1 MLILKDLSKSFLIDQ
16 SESRINVLNSLNLS
30 IETGT
35 TVALTGPSG
44 SGKSTL
50 LNLISGIEDVSSGS
64 IIINDQMINRLSQN
78 ELCKFRNQNIGMI
91 FQFFNLINDLTVIEN
106 ISLPLLMRG
115 INKKSIMKT
124 VGNLIDSIGLRDR
137 ASYTTNLLSGGEAQR
152 VAIARALVTKPSIIL
167 ADEPTGNLDGETGA
181 KIMDLLFELHREK
194 GTTMVLISHDTELA
208 DRCGRTITLADGKI
222 KE

>member
-1 MLILKDLSKSFLIDQ
+1 MLILKDLSKSFLLDQ
-16 SESRINVLNSLNLS
+16 SESRINVLNSINLS

-50 LNLISGIEDVSSGS
+50 LNLISGIEDASSGS
-64 IIINDQMINRLSQN
+64 IIINDQMINHLSQN
-78 ELCKFRNQNIGMI
+78 ELCNFRNQNIGMI

-115 INKKSIMKT
+115 VNKKSILKT
-124 VGNLIDSIGLRDR
+124 VDSLIDSIGLTER

-167 ADEPTGNLDGETGA
+167 ADEPTGNLDKRNTTNIINILIQLCKENRSTL
-181 KIMDLLFELHREK
+181 IMVTHDNDLLTKFDQ
-194 GTTMVLISHDTELA
+194 TY
-208 DRCGRTITLADGKI
+208 TIESGKI
-222 KE
+222 L

>member
-16 SESRINVLNSLNLS
+16 SKSRINVLNSLNLS

-50 LNLISGIEDVSSGS
+50 LNLISGIDDISSGS
-64 IIINDQMINRLSQN
+64 IIINDQMINDLSQN
-78 ELCKFRNQNIGMI
+78 ELCNFRNQNIGMI

-115 INKKSIMKT
+115 INKKSIMKI
-124 VGNLIDSIGLRDR
+124 VSNLIDSIGLSER

-167 ADEPTGNLDGETGA
+167 ADEPTGNLDKKNTTNIIDILIQLCKENKSTL
-181 KIMDLLFELHREK
+181 IMVTHDNDLLTKFDK
-194 GTTMVLISHDTELA
+194 TY
-208 DRCGRTITLADGKI
+208 TIESGKI
-222 KE
+222 L

>member
-16 SESRINVLNSLNLS
+16 SKSRINVLNSLNLS

-50 LNLISGIEDVSSGS
+50 LNLISGIDDVSSGS
-64 IIINDQMINRLSQN
+64 IIINDQMINDLSQN
-78 ELCKFRNQNIGMI
+78 ELCNFRNQNIGMV

-124 VGNLIDSIGLRDR
+124 VGNLIDNIGLRDR

-167 ADEPTGNLDGETGA
+167 ADEPTGNLDKKNTTNIIDILIQLCKENKSTL
-181 KIMDLLFELHREK
+181 IMVTHDNDLLTKFDK
-194 GTTMVLISHDTELA
+194 TY
-208 DRCGRTITLADGKI
+208 TIESGKI
-222 KE
+222 L

>member
-16 SESRINVLNSLNLS
+16 SKSRINVLNSLNLS

-50 LNLISGIEDVSSGS
+50 LNLISGIDDVSSGS
-64 IIINDQMINRLSQN
+64 IIINDQMINDLSQN
-78 ELCKFRNQNIGMI
+78 ELCNFRNQNIGMI

-167 ADEPTGNLDGETGA
+167 ADEPTGNLDKKNTTNIIDILIQLCKENKSTL
-181 KIMDLLFELHREK
+181 IMVTHDNDLLTKFDK
-194 GTTMVLISHDTELA
+194 TY
-208 DRCGRTITLADGKI
+208 TIESGKI
-222 KE
+222 L

>member
-1 MLILKDLSKSFLIDQ
+1 MLVLKDLSKSFLIDQ
-16 SESRINVLNSLNLS
+16 SKSRINVLNSLNLS

-50 LNLISGIEDVSSGS
+50 LNLISGIDDVSSGS
-64 IIINDQMINRLSQN
+64 IIINDQMINDLSQN
-78 ELCKFRNQNIGMI
+78 ELCNFRNQNIGMI

-137 ASYTTNLLSGGEAQR
+137 ASFTTNLLSGGEAQR

-167 ADEPTGNLDGETGA
+167 ADEPTGNLDKKNTTNIIDILIQLCKENKSTL
-181 KIMDLLFELHREK
+181 IMVTHDNDLLTKFDK
-194 GTTMVLISHDTELA
+194 TY
-208 DRCGRTITLADGKI
+208 TIESGKI
-222 KE
+222 L

>member
-78 ELCKFRNQNIGMI
+78 EI
-91 FQFFNLINDLTVIEN
+91 
-106 ISLPLLMRG
+106 
-115 INKKSIMKT
+115 
-124 VGNLIDSIGLRDR
+124 
-137 ASYTTNLLSGGEAQR
+137 
-152 VAIARALVTKPSIIL
+152 
-167 ADEPTGNLDGETGA
+167 
-181 KIMDLLFELHREK
+181 
-194 GTTMVLISHDTELA
+194 
-208 DRCGRTITLADGKI
+208 
-222 KE
+222 

>member
-1 MLILKDLSKSFLIDQ
+1 MLILKDLSKSFLLDQ
-16 SESRINVLNSLNLS
+16 SESRINVLNSINLS

-50 LNLISGIEDVSSGS
+50 LNLISGIEDASSGS
-64 IIINDQMINRLSQN
+64 IIINDQMINHLSQN
-78 ELCKFRNQNIGMI
+78 ELCNFRNQNIGMI

-115 INKKSIMKT
+115 VNKKSILKT
-124 VGNLIDSIGLRDR
+124 VDNLIDSIGLRDR
-137 ASYTTNLLSGGEAQR
+137 ASFTPNLLSGGEAQR

-167 ADEPTGNLDGETGA
+167 ADEPTGNLDKRNTTNIINILIQLCKENRSTL
-181 KIMDLLFELHREK
+181 IMVTHDNDLLTKFDQ
-194 GTTMVLISHDTELA
+194 TY
-208 DRCGRTITLADGKI
+208 TIESGKI
-222 KE
+222 L

>member
-16 SESRINVLNSLNLS
+16 SESRIDVLNSLNLS

-50 LNLISGIEDVSSGS
+50 LNLISGIDDVSSGS
-64 IIINDQMINRLSQN
+64 IIINDQMINDLSQN
-78 ELCKFRNQNIGMI
+78 ELCNFRNQNIGMV

-167 ADEPTGNLDGETGA
+167 ADEPTGNLDKKNTTNIIDILIQLCKENKSTL
-181 KIMDLLFELHREK
+181 IMVTHDNDLLTKFDK
-194 GTTMVLISHDTELA
+194 TY
-208 DRCGRTITLADGKI
+208 TIESGKI
-222 KE
+222 L

>member
-16 SESRINVLNSLNLS
+16 SESRINVINSINLS

-50 LNLISGIEDVSSGS
+50 LNLISGIEDASSGS
-64 IIINDQMINRLSQN
+64 IIINDQMINHLSQN
-78 ELCKFRNQNIGMI
+78 ELCNFRNQNIGMI

-115 INKKSIMKT
+115 VNKKSILKT
-124 VGNLIDSIGLRDR
+124 VDNLIDSIGLRDS
-137 ASYTTNLLSGGEAQR
+137 ASFTPNLLSGGEAQR

-167 ADEPTGNLDGETGA
+167 ADEPTGNLDKRNTTNIINILIQLCKENRSTL
-181 KIMDLLFELHREK
+181 IMVTHDNDLLTKFDQTYTVE
-194 GTTMVLISHDTELA
+194 S
-208 DRCGRTITLADGKI
+208 GKI
-222 KE
+222 L

>member
-16 SESRINVLNSLNLS
+16 SESRINVLNNLNLS

-50 LNLISGIEDVSSGS
+50 LNLISGIDDVSSGS
-64 IIINDQMINRLSQN
+64 IIINDQIINDLSQN
-78 ELCKFRNQNIGMI
+78 ELCNFRNQNIGMI

-124 VGNLIDSIGLRDR
+124 VGNLIESIGLRDR
-137 ASYTTNLLSGGEAQR
+137 ASFTTNLLSGGEAQR

-167 ADEPTGNLDGETGA
+167 ADEPTGNLDKKNTTNIIDILIQLCKENKSTL
-181 KIMDLLFELHREK
+181 IMVTHDNDLLTKFDK
-194 GTTMVLISHDTELA
+194 TY
-208 DRCGRTITLADGKI
+208 TIESGKI
-222 KE
+222 L

>member
-16 SESRINVLNSLNLS
+16 SGSRINVLNNLNLS

-50 LNLISGIEDVSSGS
+50 LNLISGIDDVSSGS
-64 IIINDQMINRLSQN
+64 IIINDQMINDLSQN
-78 ELCKFRNQNIGMI
+78 ELCNFRNQNIGMI

-115 INKKSIMKT
+115 YNENSWQ
-124 VGNLIDSIGLRDR
+124 
-137 ASYTTNLLSGGEAQR
+137 SY
-152 VAIARALVTKPSIIL
+152 
-167 ADEPTGNLDGETGA
+167 
-181 KIMDLLFELHREK
+181 
-194 GTTMVLISHDTELA
+194 
-208 DRCGRTITLADGKI
+208 
-222 KE
+222 

>member
-1 MLILKDLSKSFLIDQ
+1 MLILKDLCKSFLIDQ
-16 SESRINVLNSLNLS
+16 SESRINVINSINLS

-50 LNLISGIEDVSSGS
+50 LNLISGIEDASSGS
-64 IIINDQMINRLSQN
+64 IIINDQMINHLSQN
-78 ELCKFRNQNIGMI
+78 ELCNFRNQNIGMI

-115 INKKSIMKT
+115 VNKKNILKT
-124 VGNLIDSIGLRDR
+124 VDNLIDSIGLRDR
-137 ASYTTNLLSGGEAQR
+137 ASFTPNLLSGGEAQR

-167 ADEPTGNLDGETGA
+167 ADEPTGNLDKRNTTNIINILIQLCKENRSTL
-181 KIMDLLFELHREK
+181 IMVTHDNDLLTKFDQ
-194 GTTMVLISHDTELA
+194 TY
-208 DRCGRTITLADGKI
+208 TIESGKI
-222 KE
+222 L

>member
-16 SESRINVLNSLNLS
+16 SESRINVINSINLS

-50 LNLISGIEDVSSGS
+50 LNLISGIEDASSGS
-64 IIINDQMINRLSQN
+64 IIINDQMINHLSQN
-78 ELCKFRNQNIGMI
+78 ELCNFRNQNIGMI

-115 INKKSIMKT
+115 VNKKSILKT
-124 VGNLIDSIGLRDR
+124 VDSLIDSIGLTER

-167 ADEPTGNLDGETGA
+167 ADEPTGNLDKRNTTNIINILIQLCKEKRSTL
-181 KIMDLLFELHREK
+181 IMVTHDNDLLTKFDQ
-194 GTTMVLISHDTELA
+194 TY
-208 DRCGRTITLADGKI
+208 TIESGKI
-222 KE
+222 L

>member
-1 MLILKDLSKSFLIDQ
+1 MLILKDLSKSFLLDQ
-16 SESRINVLNSLNLS
+16 SESRINVLNSINLS

-50 LNLISGIEDVSSGS
+50 LNLISGIEDASSGS
-64 IIINDQMINRLSQN
+64 IIINDQMINHLSQN
-78 ELCKFRNQNIGMI
+78 ELCNFRNQNIGMI

-115 INKKSIMKT
+115 VNKKSILKT
-124 VGNLIDSIGLRDR
+124 VDSLIDSIGLTER

-167 ADEPTGNLDGETGA
+167 ADEPTGNLDKKNTTNIIDILIQLCKENKSTL
-181 KIMDLLFELHREK
+181 IMVTHDNDLLTKFDK
-194 GTTMVLISHDTELA
+194 TY
-208 DRCGRTITLADGKI
+208 TIESGKI
-222 KE
+222 L

>member
-16 SESRINVLNSLNLS
+16 SKSRINVLNSLNLS

-50 LNLISGIEDVSSGS
+50 LNLISGIDDVSSGS
-64 IIINDQMINRLSQN
+64 IIINDQMINDLSQN
-78 ELCKFRNQNIGMI
+78 ELCNFRNQNIGMV

-115 INKKSIMKT
+115 INKKSIMKI

-167 ADEPTGNLDGETGA
+167 ADEPTGNLDKKNTTNIIDILIQLCKENKSTL
-181 KIMDLLFELHREK
+181 IMVTHDNDLLTKFDK
-194 GTTMVLISHDTELA
+194 TY
-208 DRCGRTITLADGKI
+208 TIESGKI
-222 KE
+222 L

>member
-16 SESRINVLNSLNLS
+16 SESRINVINSINLS

-50 LNLISGIEDVSSGS
+50 LNLISGIEDASSGS
-64 IIINDQMINRLSQN
+64 IIINDQMINHLSQN
-78 ELCKFRNQNIGMI
+78 ELCNFRNQNIGMI

-115 INKKSIMKT
+115 VNKKSILKT
-124 VGNLIDSIGLRDR
+124 VDNLIDSIGLRDR
-137 ASYTTNLLSGGEAQR
+137 ASFTPNLLSGGEAQR

-167 ADEPTGNLDGETGA
+167 ADEPTGNLDKSNTTNIINILIQLCKENRSTL
-181 KIMDLLFELHREK
+181 IMVTHDNDLLTKFDQ
-194 GTTMVLISHDTELA
+194 TY
-208 DRCGRTITLADGKI
+208 TIESGKI
-222 KE
+222 L

>member
-16 SESRINVLNSLNLS
+16 SDSKINVLNSINLS
-30 IETGT
+30 IETGA

-50 LNLISGIEDVSSGS
+50 LNLISGIDDVSSGS
-64 IIINDQMINRLSQN
+64 IIINDQMINDLSQN
-78 ELCKFRNQNIGMI
+78 ELCNFRNQNIGMI

-137 ASYTTNLLSGGEAQR
+137 ASFTTNLLSGGEAQR

-167 ADEPTGNLDGETGA
+167 ADEPTGNLDKKNTTNIIDILIQLCKENKSTL
-181 KIMDLLFELHREK
+181 IMVTHDNDLLTKFDK
-194 GTTMVLISHDTELA
+194 TY
-208 DRCGRTITLADGKI
+208 TIESGKI
-222 KE
+222 L

>member
-16 SESRINVLNSLNLS
+16 SKSRINVLNSLNLS

-50 LNLISGIEDVSSGS
+50 LNLISGIDDVSSGS
-64 IIINDQMINRLSQN
+64 IIINDQMINKLSQN
-78 ELCKFRNQNIGMI
+78 ELCNFRNQNIGMI

-167 ADEPTGNLDGETGA
+167 ADEPTGNLDKKNTTNIIDILIQLCKENKSTL
-181 KIMDLLFELHREK
+181 IMVTHDNDLLTKFDQ
-194 GTTMVLISHDTELA
+194 TY
-208 DRCGRTITLADGKI
+208 TIESGKI
-222 KE
+222 L

>member
-16 SESRINVLNSLNLS
+16 SESKINVLNSLNLS
-30 IETGT
+30 IETGA

-50 LNLISGIEDVSSGS
+50 LNLISGIDDVSSGS
-64 IIINDQMINRLSQN
+64 IIINDQMINDLSQN
-78 ELCKFRNQNIGMI
+78 ELCNFRNQNIGMI

-137 ASYTTNLLSGGEAQR
+137 ASFTTNLLSGGEAQR

-167 ADEPTGNLDGETGA
+167 ADEPTGNLDKKNTTNIIDILIQLCKENKSTL
-181 KIMDLLFELHREK
+181 IMVTHDNDLLTKFDK
-194 GTTMVLISHDTELA
+194 TY
-208 DRCGRTITLADGKI
+208 TIESGKI
-222 KE
+222 L

>member
-16 SESRINVLNSLNLS
+16 SESRINVLNNLNLS

-50 LNLISGIEDVSSGS
+50 LNLISGIDDVSSGS
-64 IIINDQMINRLSQN
+64 IIINDQMINDLSQN
-78 ELCKFRNQNIGMI
+78 ELCNFRNQNIGMI

-167 ADEPTGNLDGETGA
+167 ADEPTGNLDKKNTTNIIDILIQLCKENKSTL
-181 KIMDLLFELHREK
+181 IMVTHDNDLLTKFDK
-194 GTTMVLISHDTELA
+194 TY
-208 DRCGRTITLADGKI
+208 TIESGKI
-222 KE
+222 L

>member
-1 MLILKDLSKSFLIDQ
+1 MLVLKDLSKSFLIDQ
-16 SESRINVLNSLNLS
+16 SDSKINVLNSINLS
-30 IETGT
+30 IETGA

-50 LNLISGIEDVSSGS
+50 LNLISGIDDVSSGS
-64 IIINDQMINRLSQN
+64 IIINDQMINDLSQN
-78 ELCKFRNQNIGMI
+78 ELCNFRNQNIGMI

-137 ASYTTNLLSGGEAQR
+137 ASFTTNLLSGGEAQR

-167 ADEPTGNLDGETGA
+167 ADEPTGNLDKKNTTNIIDILIQLCKENKSTL
-181 KIMDLLFELHREK
+181 IMVTHDNDLLTKFDK
-194 GTTMVLISHDTELA
+194 TY
-208 DRCGRTITLADGKI
+208 TIESGKI
-222 KE
+222 L

>member
-16 SESRINVLNSLNLS
+16 SESKINVLDSLNLS
-30 IETGT
+30 IETGA

-50 LNLISGIEDVSSGS
+50 LNLISGIDDVSSGS
-64 IIINDQMINRLSQN
+64 IIINDQMINDLSQN
-78 ELCKFRNQNIGMI
+78 ELCNFRNQNIGMI

-137 ASYTTNLLSGGEAQR
+137 ASLTTNLLSGGEAQR

-167 ADEPTGNLDGETGA
+167 ADEPTGNLDKRNTTNIINILIQLCKENRSTL
-181 KIMDLLFELHREK
+181 IMVTHDNDLLTKFDK
-194 GTTMVLISHDTELA
+194 TY
-208 DRCGRTITLADGKI
+208 TIESGKI
-222 KE
+222 L

>member
-16 SESRINVLNSLNLS
+16 SDSKINVLNSLNLS
-30 IETGT
+30 IETGA

-50 LNLISGIEDVSSGS
+50 LNLISGIDDVSSGS
-64 IIINDQMINRLSQN
+64 IIINDQMINDLSQN
-78 ELCKFRNQNIGMI
+78 ELCNFRNQNIGMI

-137 ASYTTNLLSGGEAQR
+137 ASFTTNLLSGGEAQR

-167 ADEPTGNLDGETGA
+167 ADEPTGNLDKKNTTNIIDILIQLCKENKSTL
-181 KIMDLLFELHREK
+181 IMVTHDNDLLTKFDK
-194 GTTMVLISHDTELA
+194 TY
-208 DRCGRTITLADGKI
+208 TIESGKI
-222 KE
+222 L

>member
-16 SESRINVLNSLNLS
+16 SDSRINVINSINLS

-50 LNLISGIEDVSSGS
+50 LNLISGIEDASSGS
-64 IIINDQMINRLSQN
+64 IIINDQMINHLSQN
-78 ELCKFRNQNIGMI
+78 ELCNFRNQNIGMI

-124 VGNLIDSIGLRDR
+124 VGNLIESIGLRDR
-137 ASYTTNLLSGGEAQR
+137 ASFTTNLLSGGEAQR

-167 ADEPTGNLDGETGA
+167 ADEPTGNLDKKNTTNIIDILIQLCKENKSTL
-181 KIMDLLFELHREK
+181 IMVTHDNDLLTKFDK
-194 GTTMVLISHDTELA
+194 TY
-208 DRCGRTITLADGKI
+208 TIESGKI
-222 KE
+222 L

>member
-1 MLILKDLSKSFLIDQ
+1 MLILKDLSKSFLVNH
-16 SESRINVLNSLNLS
+16 SESKINVLNSINLK

-50 LNLISGIEDVSSGS
+50 LNLISGIDDMSSGS
-64 IIINDQMINRLSQN
+64 ITINDHKINDFSQN
-78 ELCKFRNQNIGMI
+78 EICKFRNQNIGMI

-115 INKKSIMKT
+115 VNKKIITKT
-124 VGNLIDSIGLRDR
+124 VNTLIDSIGLRDR

-167 ADEPTGNLDGETGA
+167 ADEPTGNLDKRNTTIVIDILIQLCKENRSTL
-181 KIMDLLFELHREK
+181 IMVTHDNDLLTKFDK
-194 GTTMVLISHDTELA
+194 TY
-208 DRCGRTITLADGKI
+208 TIESGKI
-222 KE
+222 S

>member
-16 SESRINVLNSLNLS
+16 SKSRINVLNSLNLS

-50 LNLISGIEDVSSGS
+50 LNLISGIDDVSSGS
-64 IIINDQMINRLSQN
+64 IIINDQMINDLSQN
-78 ELCKFRNQNIGMI
+78 ELCNFRNQNIGMV

-115 INKKSIMKT
+115 VNKKSILKI
-124 VGNLIDSIGLRDR
+124 VDSLIDSIGLTDR

-167 ADEPTGNLDGETGA
+167 ADEPTGNLDKRNTTNIINILIQLCKENRSTL
-181 KIMDLLFELHREK
+181 IMVTHDNDLLTKFDQ
-194 GTTMVLISHDTELA
+194 TY
-208 DRCGRTITLADGKI
+208 TIESGKI
-222 KE
+222 L

>member
-16 SESRINVLNSLNLS
+16 SGSRINVLNNLNLS

-50 LNLISGIEDVSSGS
+50 LNLISGIDDVSSGS
-64 IIINDQMINRLSQN
+64 IIINDQMINDLSQN
-78 ELCKFRNQNIGMI
+78 ELCNFRNQNIGMV

-167 ADEPTGNLDGETGA
+167 ADEPTGNLDKKNTTNIIDILIQLCKENKSTL
-181 KIMDLLFELHREK
+181 IMVTHDNDLLTKFDK
-194 GTTMVLISHDTELA
+194 TY
-208 DRCGRTITLADGKI
+208 TIESGKI
-222 KE
+222 L

>member
-16 SESRINVLNSLNLS
+16 SECRINVINSINLS

-50 LNLISGIEDVSSGS
+50 LNLISGIEDASSGS
-64 IIINDQMINRLSQN
+64 IIINDQMINHLSQN
-78 ELCKFRNQNIGMI
+78 ELCNFRNQNIGMI

-137 ASYTTNLLSGGEAQR
+137 ASFTTNLLSGGEAQR

-167 ADEPTGNLDGETGA
+167 ADEPTGNLDKKNTTNIIDILIQLCKENKSTL
-181 KIMDLLFELHREK
+181 IMVTHDNDLLTKFDK
-194 GTTMVLISHDTELA
+194 TY
-208 DRCGRTITLADGKI
+208 TIESGKI
-222 KE
+222 L

>member
-16 SESRINVLNSLNLS
+16 SKSRINVLNSLNLS

-50 LNLISGIEDVSSGS
+50 LNLISGIDDVSSGS
-64 IIINDQMINRLSQN
+64 IIINDQMINDLSQN
-78 ELCKFRNQNIGMI
+78 ELCNFRNQNIGMV

-167 ADEPTGNLDGETGA
+167 ADEPTGNLDKKNTTNIIDILIQLCKENKSTL
-181 KIMDLLFELHREK
+181 IMVTHDNDLLTKFDK
-194 GTTMVLISHDTELA
+194 TY
-208 DRCGRTITLADGKI
+208 TIESGKI
-222 KE
+222 L

>member
-16 SESRINVLNSLNLS
+16 SESRINVINSINLS

-50 LNLISGIEDVSSGS
+50 LNLISGIEDASSGS
-64 IIINDQMINRLSQN
+64 IIINDQMINHLSQN
-78 ELCKFRNQNIGMI
+78 ELCNFRNQNIGMI

-115 INKKSIMKT
+115 VNKKSILKT
-124 VGNLIDSIGLRDR
+124 VDNLIDSIGLRDR
-137 ASYTTNLLSGGEAQR
+137 ASFTPNLLSGGEAQR

-167 ADEPTGNLDGETGA
+167 ADEPTGNLDKRNTTNIINILIQLCKENRSTL
-181 KIMDLLFELHREK
+181 IMVTHDNDLLTKFDQ
-194 GTTMVLISHDTELA
+194 TY
-208 DRCGRTITLADGKI
+208 TIESGKI
-222 KE
+222 L

>member
-16 SESRINVLNSLNLS
+16 SKSRINVLNSLNLS

-50 LNLISGIEDVSSGS
+50 LNLISGIDDVSSGS
-64 IIINDQMINRLSQN
+64 IIINDQMINDLSQN
-78 ELCKFRNQNIGMI
+78 ELCNFRNQNIGMV

-167 ADEPTGNLDGETGA
+167 ADEPTGNLDKKNTTNIIDILIQLCKENKSTF
-181 KIMDLLFELHREK
+181 IMVTHDNYLLTKFDK
-194 GTTMVLISHDTELA
+194 TY
-208 DRCGRTITLADGKI
+208 TIESGKI
-222 KE
+222 L

>member
-16 SESRINVLNSLNLS
+16 SESRINVINSINLS

-50 LNLISGIEDVSSGS
+50 LNLISGIEDASSGS
-64 IIINDQMINRLSQN
+64 IIINDQMINHLSQN
-78 ELCKFRNQNIGMI
+78 ELCNFRNQNIGMI

-115 INKKSIMKT
+115 VNKKSILKT
-124 VGNLIDSIGLRDR
+124 VDSLIDSIGLTER

-167 ADEPTGNLDGETGA
+167 ADEPTGNLDKRNTTNISTILIQLCKENRSTL
-181 KIMDLLFELHREK
+181 IMVTHDNDLLTKFDQ
-194 GTTMVLISHDTELA
+194 TY
-208 DRCGRTITLADGKI
+208 TIESGKI
-222 KE
+222 L

>member
-16 SESRINVLNSLNLS
+16 SDSKINVLNSLNLS

-50 LNLISGIEDVSSGS
+50 LNLISGIEDASSGS
-64 IIINDQMINRLSQN
+64 IIINDQMINDLSQN
-78 ELCKFRNQNIGMI
+78 ELCNFRNQNIGMI

-167 ADEPTGNLDGETGA
+167 ADEPTGNLDKKNTTNIIDILIQLCKENKSTL
-181 KIMDLLFELHREK
+181 IMVTHDNDLLTKFDK
-194 GTTMVLISHDTELA
+194 TY
-208 DRCGRTITLADGKI
+208 TIESGKI
-222 KE
+222 L

>member
-16 SESRINVLNSLNLS
+16 SGSRINVLNNLNLR

-50 LNLISGIEDVSSGS
+50 LNLISGIDDISSGS
-64 IIINDQMINRLSQN
+64 IIINDQMINGLSQN
-78 ELCKFRNQNIGMI
+78 ELCNFRNQNIGMI

-124 VGNLIDSIGLRDR
+124 VGNLIESIGLRDR
-137 ASYTTNLLSGGEAQR
+137 ASFTTNLLSGGEAQR

-167 ADEPTGNLDGETGA
+167 ADEPTGNLDKKNTTNIIDILIQLCKENKSTL
-181 KIMDLLFELHREK
+181 IMVTHDNDLLTKFDK
-194 GTTMVLISHDTELA
+194 TY
-208 DRCGRTITLADGKI
+208 TIESGKI
-222 KE
+222 L

>member
-16 SESRINVLNSLNLS
+16 SGSRINVLNNLNLS

-115 INKKSIMKT
+115 INKKSIMKI
-124 VGNLIDSIGLRDR
+124 VSNLIDSIGLRER
-137 ASYTTNLLSGGEAQR
+137 ALYTTNLLSGGEAQR

-167 ADEPTGNLDGETGA
+167 ADEPTGNLDKKNTTNIIDILIQLCKENKSTL
-181 KIMDLLFELHREK
+181 IMVTHDNDLLTKFDK
-194 GTTMVLISHDTELA
+194 TY
-208 DRCGRTITLADGKI
+208 TIESGKI
-222 KE
+222 L